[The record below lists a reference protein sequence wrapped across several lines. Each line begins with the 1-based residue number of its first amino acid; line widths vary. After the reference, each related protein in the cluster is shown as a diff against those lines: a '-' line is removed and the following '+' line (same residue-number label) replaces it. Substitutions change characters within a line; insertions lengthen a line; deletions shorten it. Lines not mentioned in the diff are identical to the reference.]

1 MFRLAARFTR
11 SEHELDDLCQEIFLK
26 VYENLKQ
33 FRGDAPFEHWVS
45 RIAVRTCYDALRK
58 QRHDKRHLP
67 LDEMGVELQ
76 DRRIDAQ
83 LSAAEARS
91 VVLWAVARLKPE
103 ERLVITLMELEEKS
117 VKEIAG
123 LTGWTEVNVKVRAWR
138 ARQALK
144 RILEETGH
152 ER

>member
-1 MFRLAARFTR
+1 LP
-11 SEHELDDLCQEIFLK
+11 LDDLTSEPKDL
-26 VYENLKQ
+26 
-33 FRGDAPFEHWVS
+33 
-45 RIAVRTCYDALRK
+45 
-58 QRHDKRHLP
+58 
-67 LDEMGVELQ
+67 
-76 DRRIDAQ
+76 RIDAQ

-117 VKEIAG
+117 VREIAG

-144 RILEETGH
+144 RILVETGH